1 MQFTA
6 ARKECMLP
14 MDCLISKDITASLHF
29 QKSDDNGS
37 KKTFSCVKVLH
48 KPTPINGVQRDC
60 LPAEF
65 FVIGQVVE
73 EEVQFLQEMQQGRKT
88 ITRASFWLEQHYDP
102 ALQVQWE
109 RMLIALHHIVG
120 RTNVDVDT
128 SSLFSVNAKT
138 GAMRL
143 RVHASESHTSRVSGH
158 WLEYHTEVL
167 MLGPKELSGYTMFNG
182 EGDSLRLTCK
192 SLLLSSVAVR
202 AVFNIEYKKWAR
214 DGSYF
219 MHAPLTYLS
228 FV

>member
-1 MQFTA
+1 
-6 ARKECMLP
+6 
-14 MDCLISKDITASLHF
+14 MDSLSEDITATLHF
-29 QKSDDNGS
+29 RKSDGDGG
-37 KKTFSCVKVLH
+37 KETFSCVKVLH

-73 EEVQFLQEMQQGRKT
+73 EEVQFLQEMQQGGKT
-88 ITRASFWLEQHYDP
+88 VTRASFWLEERCDP
-102 ALQVQWE
+102 TSQVQWE
-109 RMLIALHHIVG
+109 RTLLTLRHIVR

-143 RVHASESHTSRVSGH
+143 RVHASELHTSR
-158 WLEYHTEVL
+158 
-167 MLGPKELSGYTMFNG
+167 ELSGYTMFDG
-182 EGDSLRLTCK
+182 EGDSFRLTCK
-192 SLLLSSVAVR
+192 SSLPSRVAVR
-202 AVFNIEYKKWAR
+202 AVFNIKYKKRAR